1 MKFNLKYLVLII
13 LLSSICKAQKKKI
26 MKSESPIHC
35 NPDSGLC
42 EVPAYRQTITSNAR
56 SFLKKEEKPV
66 RILYFTDP
74 ICSSCWG
81 IEPQLRRLK
90 AEYGESIEIEYRMG
104 GLLPDWSYNAG
115 GISKPSDV
123 AAHWEEASKY
133 YQMPIDGRIWLEDP
147 LPSSYPPSIAFKAAQ
162 LQDLEKAI
170 NFLRRLREMV
180 FMEKKNIA
188 RPEIIRQAAME
199 TGLNTEKLLQDM
211 EGTALQAFQ
220 TDLEV
225 TRSMGIRG
233 FPTLVFSTKS
243 GMQQIISG
251 SRPYANFVQAM
262 KTLVPDISA
271 QTFDASPEGLFA
283 RYSSLTS
290 LEFAT
295 LAGISL
301 EQAEQLLSGLGGNG
315 KLKKISIANGNL
327 WTRIP

>member
-1 MKFNLKYLVLII
+1 MKFLQYFLLVL
-13 LLSSICKAQKKKI
+13 LLSHICKAQKK
-26 MKSESPIHC
+26 MKRESPLHC
-35 NPDSGLC
+35 KPDSGIC
-42 EVPAYRQTITSNAR
+42 EIPANRQSETSDTR
-56 SFLKKEEKPV
+56 SFLKKEERPV

-123 AAHWEEASKY
+123 AAHWEEASQY
-133 YQMPIDGRIWLEDP
+133 YQMPIDGSIWLEDP

-162 LQDLEKAI
+162 LQNQEKAQL
-170 NFLRRLREMV
+170 FLRRIREMV
-180 FMEKKNIA
+180 FMEKKNIT
-188 RPEIIRQAAME
+188 RPENIRQAAIE
-199 TGLNTEKLLQDM
+199 SGLNPEKLLQDM
-211 EGTALQAFQ
+211 EETAVKAFQ

-233 FPTLVFSTKS
+233 FPTLVFSTKT
-243 GMQQIISG
+243 GERQVISG
-251 SRPYANFVQAM
+251 SRPYANFVQVI
-262 KTLVPDISA
+262 KTLAPDVSA

-290 LEFAT
+290 LEYAI
-295 LAGISL
+295 LAGTTK
-301 EQAEQLLSGLGGNG
+301 ENAEQLLSGLAAKG
-315 KLKKISIANGNL
+315 KLQKFSIRNGSL
-327 WTRIP
+327 WRQIP

>member
-1 MKFNLKYLVLII
+1 MKISKSLLLI
-13 LLSSICKAQKKKI
+13 LLLSGICQAQKKTK
-26 MKSESPIHC
+26 MKSNFPLHC
-35 NPDSGLC
+35 DPDSGLC
-42 EVPAYRQTITSNAR
+42 EVPANRQIRTSDAR
-56 SFLKKEEKPV
+56 SFLKNAEKPV

-90 AEYGESIEIEYRMG
+90 AEYGEFIEIEYRMG

-123 AAHWEEASKY
+123 AVHWEEASRY
-133 YQMPIDGRIWLEDP
+133 YQMPIDGNIWLEDP

-162 LQDLEKAI
+162 LQNPEKALI
-170 NFLRRLREMV
+170 FLRRLREMV

-188 RPEIIRQAAME
+188 RTENIRQAAIE
-199 TGLNTEKLLQDM
+199 TDLNHEKLLQDM
-211 EGTALQAFQ
+211 EETALQAFQ

-225 TRSMGIRG
+225 TRSMRIRG

-262 KTLVPDISA
+262 NTLVPDISA

-290 LEFAT
+290 LEFAS
-295 LAGISL
+295 LAGTTKA
-301 EQAEQLLSGLGGNG
+301 QAEQLLNGLAENG
-315 KLKKISIANGNL
+315 MLKKFSISNGNL
-327 WTRIP
+327 WKRTP

>member
-1 MKFNLKYLVLII
+1 MKIRNLLLLI
-13 LLSSICKAQKKKI
+13 LLLNSICEAQKKKK
-26 MKSESPIHC
+26 MKSESPLNC
-35 NPDSGLC
+35 KSDSGLC
-42 EVPAYRQTITSNAR
+42 EVPVHRKNGVSISRGFDRKA
-56 SFLKKEEKPV
+56 EKPV

-115 GISKPSDV
+115 GISRPSDV
-123 AAHWEEASKY
+123 AAHWEEASQY
-133 YQMPIDGRIWLEDP
+133 YQMPIDGSIWLEDP

-162 LQDLEKAI
+162 LQNPEKALI
-170 NFLRRLREMV
+170 FLRRLREMV

-188 RPEIIRQAAME
+188 RPENIRQAAME
-199 TGLNTEKLLQDM
+199 TGLNPEKLLQDM
-211 EGTALQAFQ
+211 EGAALQAFQ

-290 LEFAT
+290 LEFAS
-295 LAGISL
+295 LAGTTK
-301 EQAEQLLSGLGGNG
+301 EQAEQLLNGLAENG
-315 KLKKISIANGNL
+315 KLKKFSISNGNL
-327 WTRIP
+327 WKRTP

>member
-1 MKFNLKYLVLII
+1 MKKISQYLLSII
-13 LLSSICKAQKKKI
+13 LASNICEAQKK
-26 MKSESPIHC
+26 MKSESPLNC
-35 NPDSGLC
+35 KTDSGLC
-42 EVPAYRQTITSNAR
+42 EVPFNRQSKTSDTR
-56 SFLKKEEKPV
+56 SFPKKGEKDV

-123 AAHWEEASKY
+123 ATHWEEASQY
-133 YQMPIDGRIWLEDP
+133 YQMPIDGSIWLEDP

-162 LQDLEKAI
+162 LQDPEKALV
-170 NFLRRLREMV
+170 FLRRMREMV

-188 RPEIIRQAAME
+188 RPENIRQAAME
-199 TGLNTEKLLQDM
+199 SGLNPEKLRQDM
-211 EGTALQAFQ
+211 EGKALQAFE

-233 FPTLVFSTKS
+233 FPTLVFSTKT
-243 GMQQIISG
+243 GDRQVISG
-251 SRPYANFVQAM
+251 FRPYSNFVQVL
-262 KTLVPDISA
+262 KTLVPGISA
-271 QTFDASPEGLFA
+271 QAFESNPESLFA

-290 LEFAT
+290 LEYAT
-295 LAGISL
+295 LAGITK
-301 EQAEQLLSGLGGNG
+301 EQAERFLNGLAENG
-315 KLKKISIANGNL
+315 QLKKFSISNGNL
-327 WTRIP
+327 WKRIP

>member
-1 MKFNLKYLVLII
+1 MYVRP
-13 LLSSICKAQKKKI
+13 KKK
-26 MKSESPIHC
+26 MNSESPLHC

-42 EVPAYRQTITSNAR
+42 EVPADRQTITSNAR

-104 GLLPDWSYNAG
+104 GLLPDWSYNSG

-133 YQMPIDGRIWLEDP
+133 YQMPIDGNVWLEDP
-147 LPSSYPPSIAFKAAQ
+147 LSSSYPPSIAFKAAQ
-162 LQDLEKAI
+162 LQNQERALT
-170 NFLRRLREMV
+170 FLRRLREMV

-188 RPEIIRQAAME
+188 RLEFIRQAAME
-199 TGLNTEKLLQDM
+199 AGLNPEKMLQDM
-211 EGTALQAFQ
+211 EGTALQAFY

-225 TRSMGIRG
+225 TRSMAIRG
-233 FPTLVFSTKS
+233 FPTLIFSTNT
-243 GMQQIISG
+243 GERQVISG
-251 SRPYANFVQAM
+251 YRPYANFEQAM
-262 KTLVPDISA
+262 KTLVPESSA
-271 QTFDASPEGLFA
+271 QTFDSSPKGLFA

-295 LAGISL
+295 LAGTSL

-315 KLKKISIANGNL
+315 KLKKFSIANGNL
-327 WTRIP
+327 WKRIP